1 MKSTRLRVRPLVA
14 ALTSLLALPT
24 AAYADTIANP
34 LCPDNTALF
43 NPGTGQDII
52 VPAGFKVSV
61 FAKGLNFPTGIAF
74 RGTVR
79 WAVTLKA
86 ATYTLRSD
94 RHKALRRT
102 FRVTA

>member
-1 MKSTRLRVRPLVA
+1 MRAIGWQKIPSALVELTHHGGDCTMKSTRLRVRPLVA
-14 ALTSLLALPT
+14 AVASLLALPT

-61 FAKGLNFPTGIAF
+61 FAKGLNFPTGLAF
-74 RGTVR
+74 RRNGKR
-79 WAVTLKA
+79 
-86 ATYTLRSD
+86 
-94 RHKALRRT
+94 
-102 FRVTA
+102 